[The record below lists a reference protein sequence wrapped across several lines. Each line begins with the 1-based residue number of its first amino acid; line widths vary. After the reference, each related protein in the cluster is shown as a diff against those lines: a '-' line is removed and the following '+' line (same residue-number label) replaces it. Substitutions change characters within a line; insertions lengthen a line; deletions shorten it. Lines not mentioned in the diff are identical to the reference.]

1 MATIKD
7 VAKAAGVGIS
17 TVSYVIND
25 SKPVKAETREK
36 VLNAIKQ
43 VNYQYNPLAANL
55 KSAKNGIKTIGV
67 VGLVDKNPYFSEL
80 FFELENACYQKGYSM
95 LSVFCR
101 DDDKAQKVDDIP
113 KLLQG
118 RVDGLIVVSTSGQQA
133 KHFLEM
139 NQAIPSVVISSEL
152 PRYLTYNSNQ
162 FELNLNDYSG
172 GYLAGSYLCGKGHR
186 TFACITGPLQRNITE
201 QRLSGFRDAISDKGN
216 GMFSVEVIESNYT
229 FQGGYDALNQIY
241 TMPNRPTAVFCLNDI
256 CAIGAINA
264 AHSLKLSIPDDIAIM
279 GYDNIDASTLIYP
292 SVTTIEAPRTSLAT
306 QAVTGVVN
314 LINKNQDDI
323 IIEVKPTLKVRQ
335 SA

>member
-25 SKPVKAETREK
+25 SKPVKAETRER

-80 FFELENACYQKGYSM
+80 FFELENACYQQGYSM

-101 DDDKAQKVDDIP
+101 EDDKAQKVDDIP
-113 KLLQG
+113 RLLQS
-118 RVDGLIVVSTSGQQA
+118 RVDGLIIVSTNGQQA
-133 KHFLEM
+133 KQFLDM
-139 NQAIPSVVISSEL
+139 NQTKPAIVISSEL
-152 PRYLTYNSNQ
+152 PRYSTYNANH
-162 FELNLNDYSG
+162 FELNQNDYDG
-172 GYLAGSYLCGKGHR
+172 GYLAGSYLSGKGHR
-186 TFACITGPLQRNITE
+186 TFACITGPRQRNITE
-201 QRLSGFRDAISDKGN
+201 QRLAGFRDAIAAKGN
-216 GMFSVEVIESNYT
+216 GEYDVEVIESNYT

-264 AHSLKLSIPDDIAIM
+264 AHSLKLSIPEDIAIM
-279 GYDNIDASTLIYP
+279 GYDNIDASTLIFP
-292 SVTTIEAPRTSLAT
+292 ALTTIEASRTNLAT
-306 QAVTGVVN
+306 QAVTSIVK

-323 IIEVKPTLKVRQ
+323 VIEVKPTLKVRQ